1 MRSWWLFLNRTCMVL
16 RIVTKCYRVVI
27 SYDESEEDTKMEKT
41 KEKRYLNWFN
51 MIGYGSGDMAANFVY
66 SVIMNFV
73 LIVMTDSVGLSAGIV
88 ATLIAVSKVF
98 DGVSDVFFGHLLDK
112 THTKMGKARPWMFW
126 SSFGNAICMIALF
139 AIPGGLGD
147 AAKYAWFFIFY
158 TALNALF
165 YTANNISYSA
175 LTALITKNENER
187 VMMETIRFMFSFAT
201 GMVVSWAGTR
211 MAAAMGWTVTA
222 IIFAIAS
229 VVVNTISVFSVK
241 ELPEEE
247 LNDVTVD
254 GPKNDADIDFL
265 TSFKLLLKN
274 KYYFGIMATYL
285 FIYASDGFAA
295 VGIYYM
301 KYILGDENLYGT
313 FSIAMNLPMII
324 GLLFVPIV
332 IQKTGVYKA
341 NIWGYAGAAVFRGL
355 FGVFGLMGN
364 IPLMLIC
371 MAISQIFSCP
381 VAGDLNAVI
390 ADVSEYTFLTSGK
403 RIDGTIFSCSSVGIK
418 IGSAIGTV
426 VAGWMLE
433 AGGYVANAVT
443 QTPECI
449 SMLKI
454 MYLLVPF
461 ILNTLLAVVMVTLN
475 VSKANDKL
483 RAQKA

>member
-1 MRSWWLFLNRTCMVL
+1 
-16 RIVTKCYRVVI
+16 
-27 SYDESEEDTKMEKT
+27 MEKM

-88 ATLIAVSKVF
+88 ATLIAVSKVL

-112 THTKMGKARPWMFW
+112 THTKMGK
-126 SSFGNAICMIALF
+126 
-139 AIPGGLGD
+139 
-147 AAKYAWFFIFY
+147 
-158 TALNALF
+158 
-165 YTANNISYSA
+165 
-175 LTALITKNENER
+175 
-187 VMMETIRFMFSFAT
+187 
-201 GMVVSWAGTR
+201 
-211 MAAAMGWTVTA
+211 
-222 IIFAIAS
+222 
-229 VVVNTISVFSVK
+229 
-241 ELPEEE
+241 
-247 LNDVTVD
+247 
-254 GPKNDADIDFL
+254 
-265 TSFKLLLKN
+265 
-274 KYYFGIMATYL
+274 
-285 FIYASDGFAA
+285 AA

-483 RAQKA
+483 RTQKA